1 LTRPTKYKV
10 GSRCGK
16 PMRVIEKESLGVRD
30 EAFCG
35 RPLNHKGFCRSVEA
49 VANKLKRERE
59 RKKAKRLP

>member
-1 LTRPTKYKV
+1 
-10 GSRCGK
+10 
-16 PMRVIEKESLGVRD
+16 MRVIEKESLGVRD